1 MLDMICLDS
10 CRRFQTIVVNT
21 TRNVYEMVVLRGES
35 GDVMVRGGSTF
46 PEFRRVRFMGSRAA
60 DAPFEVNTIDVGLR
74 MTFCVDDGIIITSPV
89 KALTLQQEDRHD
101 G

>member
-1 MLDMICLDS
+1 MICLDS

-21 TRNVYEMVVLRGES
+21 TRNVYEMVVLQGAT
-35 GDVMVRGGSTF
+35 GDVMVRGGSSF
-46 PEFRRVRFMGSRAA
+46 PEFHRVRFMGSRAA
-60 DAPFEVNTIDVGLR
+60 DAPFEVNSIDVGLR
-74 MTFCVDDGIIITSPV
+74 MRFCVGNGIIITSPV